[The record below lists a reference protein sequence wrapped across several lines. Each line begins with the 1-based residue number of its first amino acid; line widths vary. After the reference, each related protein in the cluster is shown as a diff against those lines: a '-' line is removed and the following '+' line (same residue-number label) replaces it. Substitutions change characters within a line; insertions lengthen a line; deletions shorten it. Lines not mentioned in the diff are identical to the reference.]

1 MVTEMISSSS
11 AGSDPS
17 LPLPSFSWWPGIFGI
32 PWFAAVSLQSL
43 PMSSRGHF
51 PSVPLPLSS
60 HLLTNIKTPVML
72 SEGPTLFQCDFIL
85 INYTFNYPIS
95 KYGHILRCWELG
107 LPCVGGGG
115 CLFVCFFG
123 VFLFVCF
130 ETQFNL

>member
-17 LPLPSFSWWPGIFGI
+17 LPLPSFSWWPAIFGI
-32 PWFAAVSLQSL
+32 PWFAVVSLQSL

-60 HLLTNIKTPVML
+60 HLLTNIKTPVTL

-95 KYGHILRCWELG
+95 KYGHILRCWDFHVLG
-107 LPCVGGGG
+107 EGVA
-115 CLFVCFFG
+115 CFFF
-123 VFLFVCF
+123 VFFLFVCF